1 MYSITRHIADDA
13 VLHDQISA
21 VREQNA
27 VSAYSS
33 TVNYQTRQCDG
44 VKWAGV
50 DCDAVAARD
59 KHDTSF
65 DTVGAGYGN
74 RLGYEDRPE
83 AGAVNCG
90 DLTAR
95 VHNID
100 GLLEIPARRPERAGI
115 CVVAIGRDE
124 CP

>member
-21 VREQNA
+21 AAEHNA
-27 VSAYSS
+27 VGAYSS
-33 TVNYQTRQCDG
+33 TVNYQTGQCDG

-50 DCDAVAARD
+50 DCDAVAAGDR
-59 KHDTSF
+59 HDTSF
-65 DTVGAGYGN
+65 DTVGTGN
-74 RLGYEDRPE
+74 GDRLGDEDRSE
-83 AGAVNCG
+83 TGTVNCR

-100 GLLEIPARRPERAGI
+100 
-115 CVVAIGRDE
+115 
-124 CP
+124 